1 MRLRFPAIFDLK
13 DYQRL
18 GITKSD
24 DLLILKYP
32 EVYRDKIRAE
42 MRKIV
47 EKNAKNEANGK
58 EPVTLVCDID
68 IQYAKRSLAQN
79 AWLWKAHEIEARL
92 INTKDQ
98 IWRDEK
104 GITWYKP
111 GAITPDEIHESY
123 NERYSPRAEVIVK
136 SKDIAFLRQKLTE
149 KDGKIIQEEIID
161 ADHIRLTI
169 LKTSSYLTVAEFC
182 NLADKVA
189 EEMLAYGIDISN
201 GLDWNTLMADLE
213 GIKTRAVTK
222 EAELE
227 ENASTGIDEPIPLK
241 LRPDSVSIVE
251 NVFSGK
257 KIKE

>member
-1 MRLRFPAIFDLK
+1 MRLRFPATFDLK

-18 GITKSD
+18 NITKSD

-58 EPVTLVCDID
+58 EPVALVCDID
-68 IQYAKRSLAQN
+68 IQYAKRSIDQN

-111 GAITPDEIHESY
+111 GAITPEEIHESY
-123 NERYSPRAEVIVK
+123 NERFSPRAELIVDSSNVPFFRK
-136 SKDIAFLRQKLTE
+136 MLTE
-149 KDGKIIQEEIID
+149 TTGKIIDETPID
-161 ADHIRLTI
+161 SEHVRFTI

-182 NLADKVA
+182 NLADKVS

-213 GIKTRAVTK
+213 GIKSRAVTDK
-222 EAELE
+222 EKPEDD
-227 ENASTGIDEPIPLK
+227 ASTVTDEPIVLK

-251 NVFSGK
+251 SVFSGK
-257 KIKE
+257 REE

>member
-1 MRLRFPAIFDLK
+1 MRLRFPATFDLK

-18 GITKSD
+18 NITKSD

-32 EVYRDKIRAE
+32 EVYRDKIRVE

-68 IQYAKRSLAQN
+68 IQYAKRSTDQN
-79 AWLWKAHEIEARL
+79 RWLWKAHEIEARL

-111 GAITPDEIHESY
+111 GAITPEEIHESY
-123 NERYSPRAEVIVK
+123 NERYSPRAELIVDSSNVPFFRK
-136 SKDIAFLRQKLTE
+136 MLTE
-149 KDGKIIQEEIID
+149 TTGKIIDETPID
-161 ADHIRLTI
+161 SEHVRFTI

-182 NLADKVA
+182 NLADKVS

-213 GIKTRAVTK
+213 GIKSRAVTDK
-222 EAELE
+222 EKPEYD
-227 ENASTGIDEPIPLK
+227 ASTVTDEPIVLK

-251 NVFSGK
+251 NVFRGK
-257 KIKE
+257 REE